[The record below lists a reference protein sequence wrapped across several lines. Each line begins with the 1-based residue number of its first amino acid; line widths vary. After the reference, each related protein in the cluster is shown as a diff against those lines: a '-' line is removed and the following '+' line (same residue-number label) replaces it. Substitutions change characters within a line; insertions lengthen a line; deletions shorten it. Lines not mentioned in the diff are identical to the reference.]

1 MYKDYFKEIFET
13 NKTVI
18 IPGLGAFT
26 KNNEIITFNPYLK
39 FNDGFL
45 AGFIAKKQGISIEAA
60 GNLISENVEKINQ
73 ALSAKGEAMV
83 LGLGIIKKSGEGKFD
98 FIKNESLDNDAPPP
112 PVVEKQELKV
122 EVKPVVETKEEIKPV
137 VTPPVE
143 NKKPEEKIIPSEEKK
158 INIPVPELKNI
169 EPAANI
175 NTPKEKAKKVKE
187 KKEKLPRE
195 KKKGKIPYVLI
206 SIILLLGGAGVFTI
220 LKWDMVKGWIGLDK
234 KETAA
239 IEKPI
244 EMEEK
249 TIATDTAATIN
260 DTTTVVEDTVV
271 NSSEAI
277 TETPVETEKTEPV
290 KIVEEVK
297 STPVVT
303 GNFHVIVGCFSVK
316 QNADNMVNKLNSEG
330 HQGVNLGLRGSFYMV
345 SAGSFSTNEEAKS
358 KLEAIKATY
367 AKAYLYNGQ

>member
-122 EVKPVVETKEEIKPV
+122 EVKPVVETKEEITPV

-316 QNADNMVNKLNSEG
+316 QNADNMLNKLNSEG
-330 HQGVNLGLRGSFYMV
+330 HKGVNLGLRGSFYMV

>member
-26 KNNEIITFNPYLK
+26 KSNEIITFNPYLK

-98 FIKNESLDNDAPPP
+98 FIKNESAGNDVLPP
-112 PVVEKQELKV
+112 PVVEKQEPKV
-122 EVKPVVETKEEIKPV
+122 KVNPVVEPNEEIKPV
-137 VTPPVE
+137 LTPPVE
-143 NKKPEEKIIPSEEKK
+143 NKKPEEKTIPSEEKK
-158 INIPVPELKNI
+158 VNISVPELKNVD
-169 EPAANI
+169 PAVQKNQA
-175 NTPKEKAKKVKE
+175 KEKIKPIKE
-187 KKEKLPRE
+187 KKEKKPRE

-206 SIILLLGGAGVFTI
+206 SIILILGGAGVFTV

-234 KETAA
+234 KETSA

-244 EMEEK
+244 EKEEK
-249 TIATDTAATIN
+249 TIATDTLTTIN

-330 HQGVNLGLRGSFYMV
+330 HQGVNLGLRGNFYMV